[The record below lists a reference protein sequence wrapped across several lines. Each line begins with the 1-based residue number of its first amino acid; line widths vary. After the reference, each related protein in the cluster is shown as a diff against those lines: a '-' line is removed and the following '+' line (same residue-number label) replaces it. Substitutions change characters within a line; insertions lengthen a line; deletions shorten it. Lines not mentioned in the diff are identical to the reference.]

1 MGLLILEFLCNPFLP
16 LSSLITPQ
24 PFFLIFILIKATFL
38 HCARIKLNSQMYVTE
53 YFNNLEFVY
62 FYQQTFH
69 LIFFYNSD
77 SVEQMYVFVSHI
89 WFEF

>member
-1 MGLLILEFLCNPFLP
+1 MGLLILEFLCNPFCLSP
-16 LSSLITPQ
+16 LSHPPHL
-24 PFFLIFILIKATFL
+24 FLFLIKATFL

-89 WFEF
+89 